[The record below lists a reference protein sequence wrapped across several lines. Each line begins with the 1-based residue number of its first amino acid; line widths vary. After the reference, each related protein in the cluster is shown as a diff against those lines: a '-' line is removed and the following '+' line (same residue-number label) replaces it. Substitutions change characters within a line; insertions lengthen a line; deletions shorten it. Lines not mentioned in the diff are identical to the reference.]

1 MLSVDNILSVL
12 LRATLVLDMLYCCS
26 VICCTYYIQLLPLYT
41 VATQQ
46 YDYHKNFSYKVT
58 LMCML
63 TGPGLL
69 VESLLNMQLT
79 LGHCS

>member
-1 MLSVDNILSVL
+1 MLSVDNIIILLSVL

-26 VICCTYYIQLLPLYT
+26 VICCTYYT

-46 YDYHKNFSYKVT
+46 YDYHKNFSYRVT

-79 LGHCS
+79 VGHCS